1 MLVVLNK
8 RLVKMVLN
16 VSLLTSL
23 FTSSFVSANDDFDP
37 FSLMKSTPQGKQL
50 LDISQ
55 NAEFDVELA
64 QQQLEALTL
73 SGVAELDI
81 EYQVAEILAYI
92 AVYYELSDFEKLNEK
107 INELHLLGVKKG
119 NDWILS
125 RYFEQQAIMSLKQG
139 RFLKGLE
146 DSNKALEIAEPLNYQ
161 EVIASA
167 QSYRAI
173 FNSKLGHSSQSLQDF
188 LSALTFYEQANNI
201 KRLVSIY
208 NNLVVLYIDRKDYPM
223 ALTASDKAI
232 EMQNKMARKSVR
244 IIAINYLNR
253 AIIYSQLGDK
263 DEELNAFVKAQEYAI
278 ASNDIGLLTSVYA
291 NLSDYFLRY
300 ENYTLAIERAEKCL
314 ETAAKT
320 HDKYTQA
327 ICLLNKGL
335 SLVKSGN
342 ISLGFEDL
350 QQALTITEEEKI
362 QATLVDVYDSFFEAY
377 KTTEDH
383 KSANHWLEKKY
394 QILLNQARNDN
405 ENYFN
410 EMEESFKQT
419 IADRESVHSSL
430 KSDMVK
436 NILVQEDKVK
446 NLTLALTCLTFF
458 FIVLVIYIIRL
469 RRRLTP
475 KPYT

>member
-1 MLVVLNK
+1 MFIVLNK
-8 RLVKMVLN
+8 RFVNFVLRLSVIASTLISN
-16 VSLLTSL
+16 YIYALE
-23 FTSSFVSANDDFDP
+23 DFDP

-64 QQQLEALTL
+64 QQQLEALTNA
-73 SGVAELDI
+73 GVAELDI

-92 AVYYELSDFEKLNEK
+92 AIFYEKSDFDKLNEK
-107 INELHLLGVKKG
+107 INDLHLLGVKKG

-125 RYFEQQAIMSLKQG
+125 KYFEQQAIMSLKQG

-146 DSNKALEIAEPLNYQ
+146 DSNKAIEIAEPINYQ

-167 QSYRAI
+167 KSYRAI
-173 FNSKLGHSSQSLQDF
+173 FNGKLGHSSQSLQDY
-188 LSALTFYEQANNI
+188 LSALTYFEKSNNI
-201 KRLVSIY
+201 NRLISIY

-232 EMQNKMARKSVR
+232 EMQNKLARKSVR

-253 AIIYSQLGDK
+253 AIIYSQLGNK

-300 ENYTLAIERAEKCL
+300 ENYSLAIERAEKCL
-314 ETAAKT
+314 ATSAKT
-320 HDKYTQA
+320 LDDFTQA

-335 SLVKSGN
+335 SLVKQGN
-342 ISLGFEDL
+342 VTAGFADL
-350 QQALTITEEEKI
+350 KQALTITETGKM
-362 QATLVDVYDSFFEAY
+362 QATLVDVYDSFFQAY
-377 KTTEDH
+377 KTIEDH
-383 KSANHWLEKKY
+383 KLATQWLEKKY
-394 QILLNQARNDN
+394 QVLLSQAKNDN

-410 EMEESFKQT
+410 DMEESFKQT

-436 NILVQEDKVK
+436 NILIQENKVK
-446 NLTLALTCLTFF
+446 NLSLALVGLALLT
-458 FIVLVIYIIRL
+458 IVLAVYVIRL
-469 RRRLTP
+469 RRKLTP
-475 KPYT
+475 KPYS